1 MPMEGDDAEIPHGS
15 NLLSGTLLRKQPLED
30 FGLVASARNL
40 RWPSR
45 LRFWADDELCDK

>member
-15 NLLSGTLLRKQPLED
+15 NLLSGTLLRKKPLED
-30 FGLVASARNL
+30 FGLVPSARNL
-40 RWPSR
+40 RCPSR